1 MVNHNRLMKPN
12 KLGKETSM
20 RKIFYIGIIFAVT
33 FSMAMLSALA
43 FADDKPCDRACMKGF
58 ADQVLKSMVAHN
70 PSVLPLAKSYAATE
84 NSEPAA
90 LAMMSLWRTVT
101 GIKQT
106 GQYVIDTQSGQIFF
120 TAVIDESGMPS
131 IFMGRL
137 KIENHTVSE
146 LELYI
151 NRSRADSGFLFQTES
166 LGKLPDSWT
175 SPIPQGKKATREEL
189 LRVGR
194 AIFNTSLPA
203 PQVCSDCIFM
213 EMGGIVY
220 EDPDYLKAVDPYGD
234 TKEKKPV
241 AKKLVTIPCGLIP
254 TRPGDP
260 KARVAV
266 IDEEQ
271 GIVISFGVVN
281 GMVSP
286 YLLKSVT
293 ETCFVPDSMIAQHRE
308 YLNGLNP
315 ADLKDR
321 NILREMPASV
331 NTIEMIR
338 FYSNQIQGM
347 HRLMNLQGPGAGSP
361 WVSKEK

>member
-1 MVNHNRLMKPN
+1 MKEIP
-12 KLGKETSM
+12 M
-20 RKIFYIGIIFAVT
+20 RKT
-33 FSMAMLSALA
+33 FSMAIITTVLINLTVLSTSA
-43 FADDKPCDRACMKGF
+43 FAGSKPCDRACLKGF
-58 ADQVLKSMVAHN
+58 TDQVLKSMVDHN
-70 PSVLPLAKSYAATE
+70 PTALPLSKSYAATE
-84 NSEPAA
+84 NSQPSS
-90 LAMMSLWRTVT
+90 LNMMSLWRTVT

-106 GQYVIDTQSGQIFF
+106 GQHIIDTQSGQIFF
-120 TAVIDESGMPS
+120 SAVVDESGMPS
-131 IFMGRL
+131 IFLGRL
-137 KIENHTVSE
+137 KIENRSISE

-151 NRSRADSGFLFQTES
+151 NRSRADSGFLFQPES
-166 LGKLPDSWT
+166 LGKVPDSWT
-175 SPIPQGKKATREEL
+175 APIPQGKKATREEL
-189 LRVGR
+189 LAVGR
-194 AIFNTSLPA
+194 SIFDTSLPA
-203 PQVCSDCIFM
+203 PEVCSDCIFM

-234 TKEKKPV
+234 PKEEKSV
-241 AKKLVTIPCGLIP
+241 EKKLVTIPCGLIP

-260 KARVAV
+260 NARVAV

-286 YLLKSVT
+286 YLLKTVT

-308 YLNGLNP
+308 YLKGLNQE
-315 ADLKDR
+315 DLKDR

-338 FYSNQIQGM
+338 FHSNQVQGM

-361 WVSKEK
+361 WVSK

>member
-1 MVNHNRLMKPN
+1 MVNLNHLLKPN
-12 KLGKETSM
+12 ELKKETSM
-20 RKIFYIGIIFAVT
+20 KKIFSIRIISVVT
-33 FSMAMLSALA
+33 FSMTMLSALA
-43 FADDKPCDRACMKGF
+43 FADDKPCDRACMKEF

-70 PSVLPLAKSYAATE
+70 PSILPLAKSYAATE
-84 NSEPAA
+84 NSQPSS
-90 LAMMSLWRTVT
+90 LNMMSLWRTVT

-106 GQYVIDTQSGQIFF
+106 GQYIIDSQSGQIFF
-120 TAVIDESGMPS
+120 TAVVDESGMPS

-137 KIENHTVSE
+137 KVENSSISE

-166 LGKLPDSWT
+166 LGKIPDSWT
-175 SPIPQGKKATREEL
+175 APIPQGKKATREEL
-189 LRVGR
+189 LAVGR
-194 AIFNTSLPA
+194 AIFDTSLRA
-203 PQVCSDCIFM
+203 PEVCSDCIFM

-220 EDPDYLKAVDPYGD
+220 EDPDYLKAVDPYGN
-234 TKEKKPV
+234 TKEEKPV

-260 KARVAV
+260 NARVAV

-271 GIVISFGVVN
+271 GIVISFGTVN

-286 YLLKSVT
+286 YLLKTVT

-308 YLNGLNP
+308 YLKSLNP

-338 FYSNQIQGM
+338 FHSNQIQGM

-361 WVSKEK
+361 WVSK